1 MPSLSERREDIP
13 LLAAHFLKKL
23 AEESEE
29 ERKILDKSTEVYLCN
44 LPWPGNVRQ
53 LQNLCQ
59 RLHVMSSSTIILVED
74 LPKDLIKTISDSQGD
89 SWESNLSL
97 WANEMLEKTNSK
109 PLLEIA
115 MPKFEKVI
123 IEAALRKTKGRKKD
137 AAQLLGWGRNT
148 LTRKLQEIGLSKD
161 NGEEP

>member
-1 MPSLSERREDIP
+1 
-13 LLAAHFLKKL
+13 
-23 AEESEE
+23 
-29 ERKILDKSTEVYLCN
+29 
-44 LPWPGNVRQ
+44 
-53 LQNLCQ
+53 
-59 RLHVMSSSTIILVED
+59 MSSSTIILVED
-74 LPKDLIKTISDSQGD
+74 LPKDLIKTVGNSQGD

-109 PLLEIA
+109 PLLDIA